1 MGSPNM
7 TTQLRVIGPRL
18 LSRLGFW
25 LLVLAVLAVVS
36 FPLIWMASSS
46 LKPSDEL
53 FKTPPSISPAVP
65 TLRWYV
71 EAFADS
77 QALRYSLNSLIVAT
91 ATTLICIVLGTLGAY
106 GLSRF
111 EYRGRKAIVAGILM
125 AYCIPPIMLMTPL
138 YRIIAGVG
146 LNSTYAGVIVGHF
159 TITFPFCL
167 WLLISFFEKIP
178 KEIEESASVDGASIF
193 TIFFRIDLPLCMPG
207 ILSAGI
213 MVFILSWN
221 EYLLA
226 SVLVSSDTMKTLTV
240 GLASYISSTE
250 INWGVVMAIGTA
262 TTIPIIILFTAVQK
276 YFVEGMTAGS
286 VKG

>member
-1 MGSPNM
+1 M
-7 TTQLRVIGPRL
+7 TTQTRMFGPRL

-25 LLVLAVLAVVS
+25 LLVMAVLAVVS
-36 FPLIWMASSS
+36 FPLVWMASSS

-53 FKTPPSISPAVP
+53 FKTPPSIFPNAP
-65 TLRWYV
+65 TLKWYI
-71 EAFADS
+71 EAFGDS
-77 QALRYSLNSLIVAT
+77 AALRYSLNSLVIAT
-91 ATTLICIVLGTLGAY
+91 ATTLICVVLGALGAY
-106 GLSRF
+106 GLARF
-111 EYRGRKAIVAGILM
+111 EYRGRKAIVAGILL

-138 YRIIAGVG
+138 YRLIAGAG
-146 LNSTYAGVIVGHF
+146 LNSTYLGVIVGHF

-193 TIFFRIDLPLCMPG
+193 TVFFLIDLPLCMPG

>member
-1 MGSPNM
+1 MA
-7 TTQLRVIGPRL
+7 TQLRVIGPRL
-18 LSRLGFW
+18 FSRLGFW
-25 LLVLAVLAVVS
+25 LLVAAVVAVVS
-36 FPLIWMASSS
+36 FPLVWMGSSS

-53 FKTPPSISPAVP
+53 FKTPPSILPNVP
-65 TLRWYV
+65 TLKWYA
-71 EAFADS
+71 EAFGDS
-77 QALRYSLNSLIVAT
+77 EALRYSLNSLVIAT
-91 ATTLICIVLGTLGAY
+91 ATTLLCVVLGTLGAY
-106 GLSRF
+106 GLARF
-111 EYRGRKAIVAGILM
+111 EYRGRKAIIAGILM

-138 YRIIAGVG
+138 YRLIAGAG
-146 LNSTYAGVIVGHF
+146 LNSSYLGVIVGHF

-240 GLASYISSTE
+240 GLANYISSTE
-250 INWGVVMAIGTA
+250 INWGAVMAIGTA

>member
-1 MGSPNM
+1 MD
-7 TTQLRVIGPRL
+7 TRTRVIGPRL
-18 LSRLGFW
+18 FSRLGFW

-36 FPLIWMASSS
+36 FPLVWMAASS
-46 LKPSDEL
+46 LKPSEEL
-53 FKTPPSISPAVP
+53 FKTPPSVLPNAP
-65 TLRWYV
+65 TLTWYV
-71 EAFADS
+71 EAFRDS
-77 QALRYSLNSLIVAT
+77 AALRYSLNSLVIAT
-91 ATTLICIVLGTLGAY
+91 ATTLICVVLGTLGAY
-106 GLSRF
+106 GLARF
-111 EYRGRKAIVAGILM
+111 EYRGRKPIIVGVLL

-138 YRIIAGVG
+138 YRLISGAG
-146 LNSTYAGVIVGHF
+146 LNSTYVGVIVGHF

-240 GLASYISSTE
+240 GLANYISSTE

-262 TTIPIIILFTAVQK
+262 TTIPIIVLFTAVQK
-276 YFVEGMTAGS
+276 YFVEGLTAGS

>member
-1 MGSPNM
+1 MRTSTRAAG
-7 TTQLRVIGPRL
+7 RRL
-18 LSRLGFW
+18 VSRIGFW
-25 LLVLAVLAVVS
+25 LLVLIVLAVVS
-36 FPLIWMASSS
+36 FPLVWMASSS
-46 LKPSDEL
+46 FKPANEL
-53 FKTPPSISPAVP
+53 FKSPPSIFPVAP
-65 TLRWYV
+65 TLTWYV
-71 EAFADS
+71 EAFRDS
-77 QALRYSLNSLIVAT
+77 DALRFSLNSLVIAA
-91 ATTLICIVLGTLGAY
+91 ATTLFCVVLGTLGAY
-106 GLSRF
+106 GLARF
-111 EYRGRKAIVAGILM
+111 EYRGRKAIIAGILM
-125 AYCIPPIMLMTPL
+125 AYCIPPIMFMTPL
-138 YRIIAGVG
+138 YRLIAGAG
-146 LNSTYAGVIVGHF
+146 LNSTYVGVIVGHF

-193 TIFFRIDLPLCMPG
+193 TVFFRIDMPLVMPG
-207 ILSAGI
+207 VLSAGI

-240 GLASYISSTE
+240 GLANYVSSTE

-276 YFVEGMTAGS
+276 YFVEGLTAGS